1 MPTIAASHAMSL
13 VATGAVDEK
22 QAEKLARTF
31 EKNQRAKFKEGLK
44 EAEKKKKRKLKAKT
58 GKTKKEKMGKLLA
71 ALLDEDAGDDD
82 SDTDTEDTSS
92 TESESEPEESP
103 PPKKQKSK
111 AKKKTKKSSEVSFQP
126 EPEEEP
132 TDDETETVTS
142 DFEAKMATMQAKMMA
157 DFEKKTAATVK
168 LAVAKALEPKVLG
181 ATV

>member
-1 MPTIAASHAMSL
+1 MSL

-82 SDTDTEDTSS
+82 SDTDADDTSS
-92 TESESEPEESP
+92 SESESEPEESP
-103 PPKKQKSK
+103 PLRNTEANQRKRPKSPAKSHSSLSQKRNPQT
-111 AKKKTKKSSEVSFQP
+111 TKP
-126 EPEEEP
+126 
-132 TDDETETVTS
+132 
-142 DFEAKMATMQAKMMA
+142 
-157 DFEKKTAATVK
+157 K
-168 LAVAKALEPKVLG
+168 L
-181 ATV
+181 